1 MENKDFVSYEI
12 ALELKRL
19 GFNMPSSYCYTF
31 DGVLTTFPHYLEN
44 TNKTYDNAILSGLE
58 DKLCTA
64 PRVSEVLRYFRDVQ
78 GLYVNNVP
86 EFYTN
91 GINFNWQILWYT
103 PKEEWKC
110 IDGSPNIMNT
120 YSIYDATFQY
130 GDNGEYPTQEDA
142 DLGAIKLM
150 IEIIKI
156 GKNIYLEELD
166 KKRLNGDYEW

>member
-1 MENKDFVSYEI
+1 MNKDFVSYEI
-12 ALELKRL
+12 GLELKKI
-19 GFNMPSSYCYTF
+19 GFNIPNSHYYLYDGTF
-31 DGVLTTFPHYLEN
+31 GTFSFYDESTN
-44 TNKTYDNAILSGLE
+44 TELVNRVVSGLE
-58 DKLCTA
+58 DKTCTA